1 MNAFTIKDIE
11 NLTGIKAH
19 TIRIW
24 EQRYSFLNPNRT
36 GTNIRVY
43 SNEEL
48 KTVLNIAL
56 LNKYGFKISHI
67 AQMNEK
73 ELKNKILSLTNSQAQ
88 QERIVNEMLNCMID
102 IDFEQFESILD
113 QHISRLGI
121 EKSITQIIFPF
132 LERVGILWLTSNIN
146 PAQEHLITNIIRQKI
161 ILGIETVT
169 SIFNSSKLCIV
180 FLPEVEHHELGILF
194 IHYLLKSKGIKVIY
208 LGANVPI
215 ADIEYLC
222 KIKSPDFI
230 YSHLTS
236 LAHNFNFEK
245 FLNFIGQKIP
255 NQPAIISG
263 YVTAS
268 YKKSTPANVQ
278 FKISLE
284 HVMEFINGLNN

>member
-24 EQRYSFLNPNRT
+24 EQRYSILNPNRT

-180 FLPEVEHHELGILF
+180 FLPEGEHHELGILF

-245 FLNFIGQKIP
+245 LLNFIGQKIP

>member
-48 KTVLNIAL
+48 KIVLNIAL

-169 SIFNSSKLCIV
+169 SIFNTSKLCIV
-180 FLPEVEHHELGILF
+180 FLPEGEHHELGILF

>member
-48 KTVLNIAL
+48 KIVLNIAL

-180 FLPEVEHHELGILF
+180 FLPEGEHHELGILF

>member
-113 QHISRLGI
+113 KHISRLGI

-180 FLPEVEHHELGILF
+180 FLPEGEHHELGILF

>member
-1 MNAFTIKDIE
+1 MNSFNIKDLE
-11 NLTGIKAH
+11 NLSGIKAH

-24 EQRYSFLNPNRT
+24 EQRYTFLNPNRT
-36 GTNIRVY
+36 GTNIRIY

-67 AQMNEK
+67 AQMNKE
-73 ELKNKILSLTNSQAQ
+73 ELKNKIFSLTNLQAQ
-88 QERIVNEMLNCMID
+88 QERIVNEMINCMID

-132 LERVGILWLTSNIN
+132 LERVGILWVTSNIN

-169 SIFNSSKLCIV
+169 SIFNSTKLCIV
-180 FLPEVEHHELGILF
+180 FLPEGEHHELGILF

-222 KIKSPDFI
+222 KRKSPDFI

-245 FLNFIGQKIP
+245 FLKFIGQKIP
-255 NQPAIISG
+255 DQLTIISG
-263 YVTAS
+263 FVTSS
-268 YKKSTPANVQ
+268 YKKAIPANVQ
-278 FKISLE
+278 FKSSLE
-284 HVMEFINGLNN
+284 HVMEFISELNK

>member
-1 MNAFTIKDIE
+1 MSEAT
-11 NLTGIKAH
+11 
-19 TIRIW
+19 
-24 EQRYSFLNPNRT
+24 
-36 GTNIRVY
+36 
-43 SNEEL
+43 L
-48 KTVLNIAL
+48 K
-56 LNKYGFKISHI
+56 
-67 AQMNEK
+67 
-73 ELKNKILSLTNSQAQ
+73 TNSQAQ

-180 FLPEVEHHELGILF
+180 FLPEGEHHELGILF